1 MNIFCLINI
10 LYFATIASSSNGR
23 TADSDSVNLGSSPGE
38 AAKKPPRVGAF
49 FDVSSMGSNQFG
61 IASQVSRQRRDNEVV
76 RSLSRMLNKSR

>member
-38 AAKKPPRVGAF
+38 AAKKTPRVGAF

-61 IASQVSRQRRDNEVV
+61 IALRAGICLPTI